1 MKIVLNITKTIL
13 WECIPMDEFIEKLKN
28 IEDIRQQVKVKH
40 LLSDIVAIVIF
51 ATLSN
56 APS

>member
-1 MKIVLNITKTIL
+1 
-13 WECIPMDEFIEKLKN
+13 MDEFIEKLKN